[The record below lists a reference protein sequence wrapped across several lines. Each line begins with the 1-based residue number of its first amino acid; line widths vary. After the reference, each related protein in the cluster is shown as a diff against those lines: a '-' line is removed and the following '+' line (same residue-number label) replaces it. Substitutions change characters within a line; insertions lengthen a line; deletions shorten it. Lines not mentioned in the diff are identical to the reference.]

1 MLSKK
6 HSRSTICNCLTTD
19 VKLTFSIFE
28 QHFKKPGLMALWV
41 EEILWLTSVI
51 NPVQWAGG
59 IGEQS
64 NIFPVSCKM

>member
-1 MLSKK
+1 M
-6 HSRSTICNCLTTD
+6 
-19 VKLTFSIFE
+19 KLTFSIFE